1 MQNAIAI
8 KIQYNH
14 AFFKT
19 YNWHLHFRFYQS
31 FILIK
36 TEYQK
41 QGFMKQ
47 CKLCFSKKS
56 FTMLKGGNYY
66 WLAIY

>member
-14 AFFKT
+14 AFPK
-19 YNWHLHFRFYQS
+19 HLIGIYIFRFHQS

-41 QGFMKQ
+41 QGFIKQ
-47 CKLCFSKKS
+47 CKLCFSKKY